1 MKGSDLKSRLLACGY
16 SITFIANKLGVLPQN
31 MNSWFT
37 SNDVRTGTIERL
49 AEVLNLPISY
59 FYGETDGPTSS
70 VSGNNNTTATGNNN
84 TVSGS
89 DDRLLTLLLNKDEQ
103 LNRAMEQTTRAIEQT
118 TIAMKQTSKSQ
129 EQLDEAIALINRK

>member
-1 MKGSDLKSRLLACGY
+1 MKGSDLKTRLLACGY

-59 FYGETDGPTSS
+59 FYGETNGSTSS
-70 VSGNNNTTATGNNN
+70 VNGNNNTTATGNNN

-89 DDRLLTLLLNKDEQ
+89 DDRLLTLLVNKDEQ
-103 LNRAMEQTTRAIEQT
+103 LLL
-118 TIAMKQTSKSQ
+118 AMKQTSKAQ
-129 EQLDEAIALINRK
+129 EQTDVVLKILAEK